1 MNDLYLQFIS
11 IATIHFFAVVS
22 PGPDFII
29 IVRQSI
35 SHGRRSALMTSLGIG
50 IGILMHITLCIF
62 GLGMIIKESD
72 LLFKVIQIIGSLY
85 LAYLG
90 IISIKSKNSSTESKY
105 NDEFNFN
112 AFESFKLGFLTNV
125 LNPKATLFFL
135 SLYVLIISN
144 NTPFQFQILFGL
156 WMSFATGLWFA
167 FLSLILTNKSVLSK
181 VEFMST
187 KIQRLTGLILIIF
200 SIKLLFSIQ

>member
-11 IATIHFFAVVS
+11 IATIHLFAVMS

-35 SHGRRSALMTSLGIG
+35 SRGRRSALMVSLGIG

-72 LLFKVIQIIGSLY
+72 LLFKAIQIIGSLY

-90 IISIKSKNSSTESKY
+90 VISFISKDSNNNSNYK
-105 NDEFNFN
+105 DKLHFN
-112 AFESFKLGFLTNV
+112 ALQSFKLGFLTNI

-135 SLYVLIISN
+135 SLYTMIIAN

-156 WMSFATGLWFA
+156 WMSLATGLWFA
-167 FLSLILTNKSVLSK
+167 FLSLILTNKSILPK
-181 VEFMST
+181 IEFMTT
-187 KIQRLTGLILIIF
+187 KIQRITGIILIIF

>member
-11 IATIHFFAVVS
+11 IATIHLFAVMS

-35 SHGRRSALMTSLGIG
+35 SRGRRSALMTSLGIG
-50 IGILMHITLCIF
+50 IGILMHIILCVF
-62 GLGMIIKESD
+62 GLGMTIKESD
-72 LLFKVIQIIGSLY
+72 LLFKIIQIIGSLY

-90 IISIKSKNSSTESKY
+90 ITSIKSRNSSTKSKY

-144 NTPFQFQILFGL
+144 NTPFQLQILFGL
-156 WMSFATGLWFA
+156 WMSFVTALWFA
-167 FLSLILTNKSVLSK
+167 FLSLILTNESILAK

-187 KIQRLTGLILIIF
+187 KIQRLTGVILIIF
-200 SIKLLFSIQ
+200 AIKLLFSIQ

>member
-1 MNDLYLQFIS
+1 MNDLHLQFIS
-11 IATIHFFAVVS
+11 IAIIHLFAVMS
-22 PGPDFII
+22 PGPDFLI

-35 SHGRRSALMTSLGIG
+35 SIGRRSALMTSLGIG

-90 IISIKSKNSSTESKY
+90 VISIISKDSSNNSNY
-105 NDEFNFN
+105 NDELHFNSFQ
-112 AFESFKLGFLTNV
+112 SFKLGFLTNI

-135 SLYVLIISN
+135 SLYTMIIAN

-167 FLSLILTNKSVLSK
+167 FLSLILTYKSILAK
-181 VEFMST
+181 IEFMST
-187 KIQRLTGLILIIF
+187 KIQRITGVILIIF

>member
-11 IATIHFFAVVS
+11 IATIHLFAVMS

-35 SHGRRSALMTSLGIG
+35 SSGRRSALMASLGIG
-50 IGILMHITLCIF
+50 IGILMHVTVCIF

-85 LAYLG
+85 LVYLG
-90 IISIKSKNSSTESKY
+90 IISIKSKDSSTKSKY

-112 AFESFKLGFLTNV
+112 AFQSFKLGFLTNV

-167 FLSLILTNKSVLSK
+167 FLSLILTNKSILSK
-181 VEFMST
+181 IEFMST
-187 KIQRLTGLILIIF
+187 KIQRLTGVILIIF
-200 SIKLLFSIQ
+200 AIKLLFSIQ

>member
-11 IATIHFFAVVS
+11 IATIHLFAVMS

-35 SHGRRSALMTSLGIG
+35 SRGRRSALMTSLGIG
-50 IGILMHITLCIF
+50 IGILMHIILCVF
-62 GLGMIIKESD
+62 GLGMTIKESD
-72 LLFKVIQIIGSLY
+72 LLFKIIQIIGSLY

-90 IISIKSKNSSTESKY
+90 IISIKSRNSSTKSKY

-156 WMSFATGLWFA
+156 WMSFATALWFA
-167 FLSLILTNKSVLSK
+167 FLSLILTNESILAK

-187 KIQRLTGLILIIF
+187 KIQRLTGVILIIF
-200 SIKLLFSIQ
+200 AIKLLFSIQ

>member
-11 IATIHFFAVVS
+11 IATIHLFAVMS

-35 SHGRRSALMTSLGIG
+35 SRGRRSALMTSLGIG
-50 IGILMHITLCIF
+50 IGILMHIILCVF
-62 GLGMIIKESD
+62 GLGMTIKESD
-72 LLFKVIQIIGSLY
+72 LLFKIIQIIGSLY

-90 IISIKSKNSSTESKY
+90 IISIKSKNSSTKSKY

-144 NTPFQFQILFGL
+144 NTPFQLQILFGL
-156 WMSFATGLWFA
+156 WMSFVTALWFA
-167 FLSLILTNKSVLSK
+167 FLSLILTNESILAK

-187 KIQRLTGLILIIF
+187 KIQRLTGVILIIF
-200 SIKLLFSIQ
+200 AIKLLFSIQ

>member
-11 IATIHFFAVVS
+11 IATIHLFAVMS

-35 SHGRRSALMTSLGIG
+35 SSGRRSALMTSLGIG

-72 LLFKVIQIIGSLY
+72 LLFKVIQIIGCLY
-85 LAYLG
+85 LTYLG
-90 IISIKSKNSSTESKY
+90 IISIKSKNPVANSEY
-105 NDEFNFN
+105 NNEFNFN
-112 AFESFKLGFLTNV
+112 TFESFKLGFLTNV

-144 NTPFQFQILFGL
+144 NTPLEFQILFGL

-167 FLSLILTNKSVLSK
+167 FLSLILTNKSILAK
-181 VEFMST
+181 IEFMST
-187 KIQRLTGLILIIF
+187 KIQRITGVILIIF

>member
-1 MNDLYLQFIS
+1 MNDLHLQFIS
-11 IATIHFFAVVS
+11 IATIHLFAVMS

-35 SHGRRSALMTSLGIG
+35 SSGRRSALMTSLGIG

-62 GLGMIIKESD
+62 GLGMIIKESN
-72 LLFKVIQIIGSLY
+72 LLFRIIQIIGSLY

-90 IISIKSKNSSTESKY
+90 VISILSKDSSNNSNYK
-105 NDEFNFN
+105 DEFHFN
-112 AFESFKLGFLTNV
+112 AFQSLKLGFLTNI

-135 SLYVLIISN
+135 SLYTMIIAN

-167 FLSLILTNKSVLSK
+167 FLSLILTNKPILTK
-181 VEFMST
+181 IEFMST
-187 KIQRLTGLILIIF
+187 KIQRITGVILIIF
-200 SIKLLFSIQ
+200 AIKLLFSIQ

>member
-1 MNDLYLQFIS
+1 MNDLHLQFIS
-11 IATIHFFAVVS
+11 IATIHLFAVMS

-35 SHGRRSALMTSLGIG
+35 SSGRRSALMTSLGIG

-90 IISIKSKNSSTESKY
+90 VISIISKDSSNNSNY
-105 NDEFNFN
+105 NDELHFNSFQ
-112 AFESFKLGFLTNV
+112 SFKLGFLTNI

-135 SLYVLIISN
+135 SLYTMIIAN

-167 FLSLILTNKSVLSK
+167 FLSLILTNKSIFAK
-181 VEFMST
+181 IEFIST
-187 KIQRLTGLILIIF
+187 KIQRITGLILIIF

>member
-1 MNDLYLQFIS
+1 MNDLHLQFIS
-11 IATIHFFAVVS
+11 IATIHLFAVMS

-35 SHGRRSALMTSLGIG
+35 SSGRCSALMTSLGIG
-50 IGILMHITLCIF
+50 IGILLHITLCIF

-90 IISIKSKNSSTESKY
+90 IISMISKDSSSNSNYK
-105 NDEFNFN
+105 DELLFN
-112 AFESFKLGFLTNV
+112 ALQSFKLGFLTNI

-135 SLYVLIISN
+135 SLYTMIIAN

-167 FLSLILTNKSVLSK
+167 FLSLILTNKSILAK
-181 VEFMST
+181 IEFMST
-187 KIQRLTGLILIIF
+187 KIQRITGVILILF

>member
-90 IISIKSKNSSTESKY
+90 IVSIKSRNSSTKSKY

-144 NTPFQFQILFGL
+144 NTPFQLQILFGL

-167 FLSLILTNKSVLSK
+167 FLSLILTNESVLAK

-187 KIQRLTGLILIIF
+187 KIQRLTGVILIIF
-200 SIKLLFSIQ
+200 AIKLLFSIQ

>member
-1 MNDLYLQFIS
+1 MSDLYLQFIS
-11 IATIHFFAVVS
+11 IATIHLFAVMS

-35 SHGRRSALMTSLGIG
+35 SSGRRSALMTSLGIG

-72 LLFKVIQIIGSLY
+72 LLFKAIQIIGSLY

-90 IISIKSKNSSTESKY
+90 VISIISKDSYNNSNYK
-105 NDEFNFN
+105 DKLHFN
-112 AFESFKLGFLTNV
+112 ALQSFKLGFLTNI

-135 SLYVLIISN
+135 SLYTMIIAN

-156 WMSFATGLWFA
+156 WMSLATGLWFA
-167 FLSLILTNKSVLSK
+167 FLSLILTNKSILPK
-181 VEFMST
+181 IEFMTT
-187 KIQRLTGLILIIF
+187 KIQRITGIILIIF

>member
-11 IATIHFFAVVS
+11 IATIHLFAVVS

-50 IGILMHITLCIF
+50 TGILMHITLCIF

-167 FLSLILTNKSVLSK
+167 FLSLILTNKSIVSK
-181 VEFMST
+181 IEFMST

>member
-11 IATIHFFAVVS
+11 IATIHLFAVMS

-35 SHGRRSALMTSLGIG
+35 SSGRRSALMASLGIG
-50 IGILMHITLCIF
+50 IGILMHVTLCIF

-85 LAYLG
+85 LVYLG
-90 IISIKSKNSSTESKY
+90 IISIKSKDSSTKSKY

-112 AFESFKLGFLTNV
+112 AFQSFKLGFLTNV

-135 SLYVLIISN
+135 SLYILIISN

-156 WMSFATGLWFA
+156 WMSFVTGLWFA
-167 FLSLILTNKSVLSK
+167 FLSLILTNKSILAK
-181 VEFMST
+181 IEFMST
-187 KIQRLTGLILIIF
+187 KIQRLTGFILIIF
-200 SIKLLFSIQ
+200 AIKLLFSIQ

>member
-1 MNDLYLQFIS
+1 MNDLHLQFIS
-11 IATIHFFAVVS
+11 IATIHLFAVMS

-35 SHGRRSALMTSLGIG
+35 SRGRRSALMASLGIG

-72 LLFKVIQIIGSLY
+72 LLFKAIQIIGSLY

-90 IISIKSKNSSTESKY
+90 VISIISKDSYNNSNYK
-105 NDEFNFN
+105 DKLHFN
-112 AFESFKLGFLTNV
+112 ALQSFKLGFLTNI

-135 SLYVLIISN
+135 SLYTMIIAN

-156 WMSFATGLWFA
+156 WMSLATGLWFA
-167 FLSLILTNKSVLSK
+167 FLSLILTNKSILPK
-181 VEFMST
+181 IEFMTT
-187 KIQRLTGLILIIF
+187 KIQRITGIILIIF

>member
-11 IATIHFFAVVS
+11 IATIHLFAVMS

-35 SHGRRSALMTSLGIG
+35 SSGRRSALMASLGIG
-50 IGILMHITLCIF
+50 IGILMHVTVCIF

-85 LAYLG
+85 LVYLG
-90 IISIKSKNSSTESKY
+90 IISIKSKDSSTKSKY

-112 AFESFKLGFLTNV
+112 EFQSFKLGFLTNV

-167 FLSLILTNKSVLSK
+167 FLSLILTNKSILSK
-181 VEFMST
+181 IEFMST
-187 KIQRLTGLILIIF
+187 KIQRLTGVILIIF
-200 SIKLLFSIQ
+200 AIKLLFSIQ

>member
-1 MNDLYLQFIS
+1 MNDLHLQFIS
-11 IATIHFFAVVS
+11 IATIHLFAVMS

-35 SHGRRSALMTSLGIG
+35 SSGRCSALMTSLGIG
-50 IGILMHITLCIF
+50 VGILMHITLCIF

-90 IISIKSKNSSTESKY
+90 IISMISKDSSSNSNYK
-105 NDEFNFN
+105 DKLHFN
-112 AFESFKLGFLTNV
+112 ALQSFKLGFLTNI

-135 SLYVLIISN
+135 SLYTMIIAN

-156 WMSFATGLWFA
+156 WMSLATGLWFA
-167 FLSLILTNKSVLSK
+167 FLSLILTNKSILPK
-181 VEFMST
+181 IEFMTT
-187 KIQRLTGLILIIF
+187 KIQRITGIILIIF

>member
-1 MNDLYLQFIS
+1 MNDLHLQFIS
-11 IATIHFFAVVS
+11 IATIHLFAVMS

-35 SHGRRSALMTSLGIG
+35 SSGRRSALMTSLGIG

-90 IISIKSKNSSTESKY
+90 VISMISKDSSNNSNYK
-105 NDEFNFN
+105 DEFHFN
-112 AFESFKLGFLTNV
+112 AFQSFKLGFLTNI

-135 SLYVLIISN
+135 SLYTMIIAN

-167 FLSLILTNKSVLSK
+167 FLSLILTNKSILAK
-181 VEFMST
+181 IEFMST
-187 KIQRLTGLILIIF
+187 KIQRITGVILIIF

>member
-1 MNDLYLQFIS
+1 MSDLYLQFIS
-11 IATIHFFAVVS
+11 IATIHLFAVMS

-35 SHGRRSALMTSLGIG
+35 SRGRRSALMVSLGIG

-72 LLFKVIQIIGSLY
+72 LLFKAIQIIGSLY

-90 IISIKSKNSSTESKY
+90 VISFISKDSNNNSNYK
-105 NDEFNFN
+105 DKLHFN
-112 AFESFKLGFLTNV
+112 ALQSFKLGFLTNI

-135 SLYVLIISN
+135 SLYTMIIAN

-167 FLSLILTNKSVLSK
+167 FLSLILTNESVLAK

-187 KIQRLTGLILIIF
+187 KIQRLTGVILIIF
-200 SIKLLFSIQ
+200 AIKLLFSIQ

>member
-1 MNDLYLQFIS
+1 MNDIYLQFIS
-11 IATIHFFAVVS
+11 IATIHLFAVMS

-35 SHGRRSALMTSLGIG
+35 SSGRRSALMTSLGIG
-50 IGILMHITLCIF
+50 IGILMHIILCVF

-72 LLFKVIQIIGSLY
+72 LLFKVIQIIGCLY

-90 IISIKSKNSSTESKY
+90 IISIKSKNSTTKSKY
-105 NDEFNFN
+105 NDESNFN

-135 SLYVLIISN
+135 SLYILIISN
-144 NTPFQFQILFGL
+144 NTPFEFQILFGL

-167 FLSLILTNKSVLSK
+167 FLSLILTNKSIVSK
-181 VEFMST
+181 IEFMST
-187 KIQRLTGLILIIF
+187 KIQKLTGMILIIF
-200 SIKLLFSIQ
+200 AMKLLFSIQ

>member
-1 MNDLYLQFIS
+1 MNDLHLQFIS
-11 IATIHFFAVVS
+11 IATIHLFAVMS

-35 SHGRRSALMTSLGIG
+35 SSGRRSALMTSLGIG

-72 LLFKVIQIIGSLY
+72 LLFKVIQIIGCLY

-90 IISIKSKNSSTESKY
+90 IISIKSKNSPTNSKY
-105 NDEFNFN
+105 NDKFNFN

-144 NTPFQFQILFGL
+144 NTPLEFQILFGL

-167 FLSLILTNKSVLSK
+167 FLSLILTNKSIVSK
-181 VEFMST
+181 IEFMST
-187 KIQRLTGLILIIF
+187 KIQKLTGMILIIF
-200 SIKLLFSIQ
+200 AMKLLFSIQ

>member
-1 MNDLYLQFIS
+1 MNDLHLQFIS
-11 IATIHFFAVVS
+11 IATIHLFAVVS

-35 SHGRRSALMTSLGIG
+35 SSGRRSALMTSLGIG

-90 IISIKSKNSSTESKY
+90 IISIKSKNSSTKSKY

-167 FLSLILTNKSVLSK
+167 FLSLILTNESILAKI
-181 VEFMST
+181 EFMSI
-187 KIQRLTGLILIIF
+187 KIQRLTGVILIIF
-200 SIKLLFSIQ
+200 AIKLLFSIQ

>member
-1 MNDLYLQFIS
+1 MNDLHLQFIS
-11 IATIHFFAVVS
+11 IATIHLFAVMS

-35 SHGRRSALMTSLGIG
+35 SSGRRSALMTSLGIG

-90 IISIKSKNSSTESKY
+90 VISIISKDSSNNSNYK
-105 NDEFNFN
+105 DEFHFN
-112 AFESFKLGFLTNV
+112 EFQSFKLGFLTNV

-135 SLYVLIISN
+135 SLYTMIIAN

-167 FLSLILTNKSVLSK
+167 FLSLILTNKSILTK
-181 VEFMST
+181 IEFMST
-187 KIQRLTGLILIIF
+187 KIQRITGVILIIF

>member
-11 IATIHFFAVVS
+11 IATIHLFAVMS

-35 SHGRRSALMTSLGIG
+35 SRGRRSALMTSLGIG
-50 IGILMHITLCIF
+50 IGILMHIILCVF
-62 GLGMIIKESD
+62 GLGMTIKESD
-72 LLFKVIQIIGSLY
+72 LLFKIIQIIGSLY

-90 IISIKSKNSSTESKY
+90 IVSIKSRNSSTKSKY

-156 WMSFATGLWFA
+156 WMSFATALWFA
-167 FLSLILTNKSVLSK
+167 FLSLILTNESILAK

-187 KIQRLTGLILIIF
+187 KIQRLTGVILIIF
-200 SIKLLFSIQ
+200 AIKLLFSIQ

>member
-11 IATIHFFAVVS
+11 IATIHLFAVMS

-35 SHGRRSALMTSLGIG
+35 SSGRSSALMTSLGIG
-50 IGILMHITLCIF
+50 IGILMHIILCVF
-62 GLGMIIKESD
+62 GLGMITKESD
-72 LLFKVIQIIGSLY
+72 LLFKVIQIIGGLY
-85 LAYLG
+85 LFYLG
-90 IISIKSKNSSTESKY
+90 VISIKSKGSSINSKY

-144 NTPFQFQILFGL
+144 DTPFKFQILFGL

-167 FLSLILTNKSVLSK
+167 FLSLILTNKSILTK
-181 VEFMST
+181 IEFMST
-187 KIQRLTGLILIIF
+187 KIQRLTGVILIIF
-200 SIKLLFSIQ
+200 AIKLLFSIQ

>member
-1 MNDLYLQFIS
+1 
-11 IATIHFFAVVS
+11 
-22 PGPDFII
+22 
-29 IVRQSI
+29 
-35 SHGRRSALMTSLGIG
+35 MTSLGIG
-50 IGILMHITLCIF
+50 IGILMHISLCIF

-144 NTPFQFQILFGL
+144 NTPFKFQILFGF

-167 FLSLILTNKSVLSK
+167 FLSLILTNKSIVSK
-181 VEFMST
+181 IEFMST
-187 KIQRLTGLILIIF
+187 KIQRLTGVILIMF
-200 SIKLLFSIQ
+200 AIKLLFSI

>member
-1 MNDLYLQFIS
+1 MNDLHLQFIS
-11 IATIHFFAVVS
+11 IATIHLFAVMS

-35 SHGRRSALMTSLGIG
+35 SRGRRSALMASLGIG

-90 IISIKSKNSSTESKY
+90 VISMISKDSSNNSNYK
-105 NDEFNFN
+105 DEFHFN
-112 AFESFKLGFLTNV
+112 AFQSFKLGFLTNI

-135 SLYVLIISN
+135 SLYTMIIAN

-167 FLSLILTNKSVLSK
+167 FLSLILTNKSILAK
-181 VEFMST
+181 IEFMST
-187 KIQRLTGLILIIF
+187 KIQRITGVILIIF

>member
-1 MNDLYLQFIS
+1 MNDLHLQFIS
-11 IATIHFFAVVS
+11 IATIHLFAVMS

-35 SHGRRSALMTSLGIG
+35 SSGRRSALMTSLGIG

-90 IISIKSKNSSTESKY
+90 VISIISKDSSDNSNY
-105 NDEFNFN
+105 NDELHFNSFQ
-112 AFESFKLGFLTNV
+112 SFKLGFLTNI

-135 SLYVLIISN
+135 SLYTMIIAN

-167 FLSLILTNKSVLSK
+167 FLSLILTNKSIFAK
-181 VEFMST
+181 IEFIST
-187 KIQRLTGLILIIF
+187 KIQRITGLILIIF

>member
-90 IISIKSKNSSTESKY
+90 IISIKSKNSSTKSKY

-144 NTPFQFQILFGL
+144 NTPFQLQILFGL
-156 WMSFATGLWFA
+156 WMSFVTALWFA
-167 FLSLILTNKSVLSK
+167 FLSLILTNESILAK

-187 KIQRLTGLILIIF
+187 KIQRLTGVILIIF
-200 SIKLLFSIQ
+200 AIKLLFSIQ

>member
-11 IATIHFFAVVS
+11 IATIHLFAVMS

-35 SHGRRSALMTSLGIG
+35 SSGRCSALMTSLGIG

-90 IISIKSKNSSTESKY
+90 VISIISKDSSNNSNYKNELL
-105 NDEFNFN
+105 FN
-112 AFESFKLGFLTNV
+112 AFQSFKLGFLTNI

-135 SLYVLIISN
+135 SLYTMIIAN

-167 FLSLILTNKSVLSK
+167 FLSLILTNKSILAK
-181 VEFMST
+181 IEFMST
-187 KIQRLTGLILIIF
+187 KIQRMTGVILIIF

>member
-11 IATIHFFAVVS
+11 IATIHLFAVMS

-35 SHGRRSALMTSLGIG
+35 SSGRRSALMASLGIG
-50 IGILMHITLCIF
+50 IGILMHVTLCIF
-62 GLGMIIKESD
+62 GLGMIVKESD

-85 LAYLG
+85 LVYLG
-90 IISIKSKNSSTESKY
+90 IISIKSKDSSTKSKY

-112 AFESFKLGFLTNV
+112 AFQSFKLGFLTNV

-167 FLSLILTNKSVLSK
+167 FLSLILTNKSILAK
-181 VEFMST
+181 IEFMST
-187 KIQRLTGLILIIF
+187 KIQRLTGVILIIF
-200 SIKLLFSIQ
+200 AIKLLFSIQ

>member
-11 IATIHFFAVVS
+11 IATIHLFAVVS

-187 KIQRLTGLILIIF
+187 KIQRLTGVILIIF

>member
-90 IISIKSKNSSTESKY
+90 IVSIKSRNSSTKSKY

-156 WMSFATGLWFA
+156 WMSFATALWFA
-167 FLSLILTNKSVLSK
+167 FLSLILTNESILAK

-187 KIQRLTGLILIIF
+187 KIQRLTGVILIIF
-200 SIKLLFSIQ
+200 AIKLLFSIQ

>member
-90 IISIKSKNSSTESKY
+90 IVSIKSRNSSTKSKY

-167 FLSLILTNKSVLSK
+167 FLSLILTNESVLAK

-187 KIQRLTGLILIIF
+187 KIQRLTGVILIIF
-200 SIKLLFSIQ
+200 AIKLLFSIQ

>member
-11 IATIHFFAVVS
+11 IATIHLFAVMS

-35 SHGRRSALMTSLGIG
+35 SSGRRSALMTSLGIG
-50 IGILMHITLCIF
+50 IGILIHITLCIF

-90 IISIKSKNSSTESKY
+90 VISIISKDSSKNSNYK
-105 NDEFNFN
+105 DEFHFN
-112 AFESFKLGFLTNV
+112 AFQSFKLGFLTNI

-135 SLYVLIISN
+135 SLYTMIIAN

-167 FLSLILTNKSVLSK
+167 FLSLILTNKSILTK
-181 VEFMST
+181 IEFMST
-187 KIQRLTGLILIIF
+187 KIQRITGVILIIF

>member
-1 MNDLYLQFIS
+1 
-11 IATIHFFAVVS
+11 
-22 PGPDFII
+22 
-29 IVRQSI
+29 
-35 SHGRRSALMTSLGIG
+35 
-50 IGILMHITLCIF
+50 
-62 GLGMIIKESD
+62 MIIKESD

-90 IISIKSKNSSTESKY
+90 IISIKSKNSSTESNY
-105 NDEFNFN
+105 NDEFNLN
-112 AFESFKLGFLTNV
+112 AFESFKLGFLTNI

-156 WMSFATGLWFA
+156 WMSFATALWFA
-167 FLSLILTNKSVLSK
+167 FLSLILTNESVLSK

-187 KIQRLTGLILIIF
+187 KIQRLTGVILIIF

>member
-1 MNDLYLQFIS
+1 MNDLHLQFIS
-11 IATIHFFAVVS
+11 IATIHLFAVMS

-35 SHGRRSALMTSLGIG
+35 SSGRRSALMTSLGIG

-90 IISIKSKNSSTESKY
+90 VISIISKDSSNNSNYK
-105 NDEFNFN
+105 DELHFN
-112 AFESFKLGFLTNV
+112 AFQSFKLGFLTNI

-135 SLYVLIISN
+135 SLYTMIIAN

-167 FLSLILTNKSVLSK
+167 FLSLILTNKSILTK
-181 VEFMST
+181 IEFMST
-187 KIQRLTGLILIIF
+187 KIQKITGVILIIF
-200 SIKLLFSIQ
+200 SINLLFSIK

>member
-1 MNDLYLQFIS
+1 MNDLYLQFIY
-11 IATIHFFAVVS
+11 IATIHLFAVVS

-35 SHGRRSALMTSLGIG
+35 SSGRRSALMTSLGIG

-72 LLFKVIQIIGSLY
+72 LLFKIIQIIGSLY

-90 IISIKSKNSSTESKY
+90 IISIKSKKSSTKSKC

-167 FLSLILTNKSVLSK
+167 FLSLILTNESILAKI
-181 VEFMST
+181 EFMSI
-187 KIQRLTGLILIIF
+187 KIQRLTGVILIIF
-200 SIKLLFSIQ
+200 AIKLLFSIQ